1 MEKLNVY
8 KVHCVIDGKN
18 SPSVIINAHNTN
30 EAFISYLKSVSSSDN
45 NLPKDYK
52 IIVTKMA

>member
-8 KVHCVIDGKN
+8 KVHCEIDGEN
-18 SPSVIINAHNTN
+18 SPSVVINAHNTN
-30 EAFISYLKSVSSSDN
+30 EAFMSYLKSVSSVSG

>member
-1 MEKLNVY
+1 
-8 KVHCVIDGKN
+8 VHCEIDGEN
-18 SPSVIINAHNTN
+18 SPSVVINAHNTN
-30 EAFISYLKSVSSSDN
+30 EAFMSYLKSVSSVSG